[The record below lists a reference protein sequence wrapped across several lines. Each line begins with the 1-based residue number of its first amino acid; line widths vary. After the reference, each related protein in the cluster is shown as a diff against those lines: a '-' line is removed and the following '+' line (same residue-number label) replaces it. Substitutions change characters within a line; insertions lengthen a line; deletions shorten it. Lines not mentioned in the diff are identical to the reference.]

1 MNAHSLQRDWRDYI
15 RTRDPQIKNRLIVH
29 YLPLVKATAERVAGT
44 LPGHIQIDD
53 LISAGVFGLLSS
65 IEKFDPNAG
74 HQFRSFASF
83 RIHGAMLD
91 ELRSMDW
98 VPRSI
103 RAKSRKLQAAFS
115 AVQQQKGRFATESE
129 VAEFLGISI
138 EELES
143 IVDETRILTLIS
155 LDSRIYHS
163 RLDSPVSFSE
173 IIPDRSRPSPPQ
185 QISRKEE
192 KRILLEAIQNL
203 SRQEKIVLT
212 LYYFEEF
219 TLREIG
225 EVLGVSE
232 SRICQIHSKAIYR
245 LRARLSM
252 SEVTDYAPH

>member
-1 MNAHSLQRDWRDYI
+1 
-15 RTRDPQIKNRLIVH
+15 
-29 YLPLVKATAERVAGT
+29 
-44 LPGHIQIDD
+44 
-53 LISAGVFGLLSS
+53 
-65 IEKFDPNAG
+65 
-74 HQFRSFASF
+74 
-83 RIHGAMLD
+83 
-91 ELRSMDW
+91 
-98 VPRSI
+98 
-103 RAKSRKLQAAFS
+103 
-115 AVQQQKGRFATESE
+115 
-129 VAEFLGISI
+129 
-138 EELES
+138 
-143 IVDETRILTLIS
+143 
-155 LDSRIYHS
+155 
-163 RLDSPVSFSE
+163 LDSPVSFSE